1 MIIIPAIDLFDG
13 RVVRLYK
20 GDYNKM
26 KIYDENP
33 LEVAKK
39 FEDMGATH
47 LHIVD
52 LEGAK
57 NGGMP
62 NFSTVQKI
70 AEGTNLFCEVGG
82 GIRDMESVRKYLSVG
97 IYRVIL
103 GTAAV
108 TDTAFLKEAVE
119 RYGDKIAVGADI
131 KEGFVAIKGWIEKSR
146 YTLDEFCQKLQETGV
161 DTLICTDIS
170 KDGAMAGTNF
180 DMYRFLSEKYKMNII
195 ASGGVSSL
203 DDIKSLAKMN
213 LYGAIVGR
221 AYYEGAIDIVSA
233 IKAAGGNEN

>member
-13 RVVRLYK
+13 HVVRLYK

-26 KIYDENP
+26 KTYDENP
-33 LEVAKK
+33 LNVAKK

-47 LHIVD
+47 LHVVD

-62 NFSTVQKI
+62 NFSAAAKI
-70 AEGTNLFCEVGG
+70 ARGTNLFCEVGG
-82 GIRDMESVRKYLSVG
+82 GIRSMESVGEYLSIGVD
-97 IYRVIL
+97 RVIL

-108 TDTAFLKEAVE
+108 TDTAFLKEAVA

-131 KEGFVAIKGWIEKSR
+131 KEGYVAIKGWVEKSR
-146 YTLDEFCQKLQETGV
+146 YTLDEFCKNMQETGV
-161 DTLICTDIS
+161 KTLICTDIS

-180 DMYRFLSEKYKMNII
+180 DMYTFLSEKYKMNII

-203 DDIKSLAKMN
+203 EDIKKLADMN

-221 AYYEGAIDIVSA
+221 AYYEGAIDIAMA